1 MNDNLNMEPE
11 TPMADEDRRR
21 AYPSRYLD
29 RTSTTIM
36 MVIKLAEG
44 LSKLCL
50 AILVGFVLQSTVT
63 ALNRIFQEGT
73 TVADGKA
80 MVAQFLKTLQVP
92 KETIRQI
99 VDAFPLNITFSSK
112 PVVAVFI
119 IALPFVLIAVLEAIA
134 VIRLRLGKG
143 GTRTIGI
150 LQMIYYV
157 LGFIRFIALGL
168 CAIALSIVT
177 IIRVGGTLSIML
189 STVYISL
196 AGFFIITGLPA
207 LLYHRS
213 IAGFMTDVR
222 YEMETKKRAVRRP
235 NRFNVILTIL
245 IVLEVIGA
253 VVSFIASW
261 NPEQGGLVAGLLIG
275 TMIGPAAKLL
285 KYICVMCCYKNF
297 MQEGGSAEM
306 EENISHTPQIIL
318 IILVT
323 LFFAV
328 PNIFLCVQSNTFA
341 NAIVE
346 RVEQFFSEARETVD
360 DLSTTAQAQI
370 EAVQAAVD
378 EQTAQ
383 AAAAMQEGVKEESS
397 QAAALQ
403 EGVKE
408 ESSQAAAPQE
418 GTKGESA
425 ETTAPQAGKTK
436 TEAADKTVS
445 A

>member
-1 MNDNLNMEPE
+1 
-11 TPMADEDRRR
+11 
-21 AYPSRYLD
+21 
-29 RTSTTIM
+29 
-36 MVIKLAEG
+36 
-44 LSKLCL
+44 
-50 AILVGFVLQSTVT
+50 
-63 ALNRIFQEGT
+63 
-73 TVADGKA
+73 
-80 MVAQFLKTLQVP
+80 
-92 KETIRQI
+92 
-99 VDAFPLNITFSSK
+99 
-112 PVVAVFI
+112 
-119 IALPFVLIAVLEAIA
+119 
-134 VIRLRLGKG
+134 
-143 GTRTIGI
+143 
-150 LQMIYYV
+150 MIYYV

-213 IAGFMTDVR
+213 IAGFMADVR

-253 VVSFIASW
+253 LVSLIASW
-261 NPEQGGLVAGLLIG
+261 NPEQGSLVAGLLIG

-397 QAAALQ
+397 QAAA
-403 EGVKE
+403 
-408 ESSQAAAPQE
+408 PQE